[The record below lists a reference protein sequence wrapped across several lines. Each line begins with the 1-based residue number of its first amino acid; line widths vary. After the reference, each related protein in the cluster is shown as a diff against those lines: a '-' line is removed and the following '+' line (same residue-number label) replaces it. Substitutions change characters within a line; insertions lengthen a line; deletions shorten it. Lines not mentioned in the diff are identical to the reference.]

1 MKNYLFLGI
10 LAVLAGILL
19 VVNPAGNFADFF
31 SEKSDININF
41 GALLLENEKLKTEI
55 TILRDVK
62 SQLSDSLRGGI
73 DAFVYSKYP
82 FNLKSE
88 LLMNVGKNEGV
99 DEGRA
104 VVFHKNLI
112 GKIIKVS
119 DDTSLAITV
128 FDSRFQVAV
137 RVGEKAVEALFA
149 GGNKPKLTLIPKTAK
164 IIAGDQ
170 IYSAGQGFSYGLPIG
185 EVTETSVSPDQSF
198 VEAGIKFNYDLNAVR
213 AVSVEKK

>member
-1 MKNYLFLGI
+1 MKNYLLLGI

-31 SEKSDININF
+31 SEKSDVNVNF

-55 TILRDVK
+55 IILRDVK
-62 SQLSDSLRGGI
+62 SQLSDSLRDGI
-73 DAFVYSKYP
+73 KAFVYSKYP

-99 DEGRA
+99 DEGQA
-104 VVFHKNLI
+104 VIFRKNLI

-119 DDTSLAITV
+119 NDTSLAITI

-137 RVGEKAVEALFA
+137 RVGEKAVEALFV

-185 EVTETSVSPDQSF
+185 EVTEISVSPDQSF
-198 VEAGIKFNYDLNAVR
+198 VEAGIKFNYDLNAARV
-213 AVSVEKK
+213 VSVEKK